1 MRIVHA
7 IAALTASIVTPVLMI
22 AAAPTITP
30 PANSPTVGRN
40 LQVSASLKLTD
51 PAPEEGL
58 EITITSNDPK
68 RLLLARTPHD
78 PGSKSIT
85 IKVGGH
91 YFETPDFYLHA
102 LDDKGFATYTATAHG
117 YTSGRGTVK
126 FGPSAILMFAPLQ
139 APLLYTTPGVIQRV
153 GLQATLID
161 AAGKPVERQ
170 AVAGGSDL
178 QVELET
184 SNPQVGGF
192 EPSMTI
198 TIPVGEASV
207 GTDFK
212 PAGVGNATL
221 SLKNPPG
228 FRTPKQFATV
238 KARVA
243 LPGIGVAGEIFVGKD
258 LQVPGLILLGQPAPE
273 GGLEITLTSSDPKR
287 LVLSDS
293 ETKLGTGTLKIR
305 IGASLARTQYYIQ
318 GLGDEGT
325 VTYTASAPGYRDRVA
340 PVYLAPSGIMIAYA
354 PHGAPDEA
362 EYLRKVRIPRPFVAS
377 LSSKTPEH
385 IAVWTVYLD
394 PVTLRGADMTAQR
407 LRPGVNVE
415 VELSSSDPAVGKV
428 VPGTVK
434 LDGSS
439 EFYMAEFTPLHPGQT
454 VITVNTPPGFLTPSN
469 ATSVTATV
477 KE

>member
-7 IAALTASIVTPVLMI
+7 IAALAASIVAPVLMI
-22 AAAPTITP
+22 AAVPAIKP

-40 LQVSASLKLTD
+40 LQVSTSLKLTD

-58 EITITSNDPK
+58 EITLTSNDPK
-68 RLLLARTPHD
+68 RLLLARTPQD

-117 YTSGRGTVK
+117 YTSGRATVK

-139 APLLYTTPGVIQRV
+139 APLLYTTPSMTQRV
-153 GLQATLID
+153 GLQTTLID
-161 AAGKPVERQ
+161 IAGKPVERQ
-170 AVAGGSDL
+170 AVAGSSDL

-184 SNPQVGGF
+184 SNPQVGTF
-192 EPSMTI
+192 TPSMTL
-198 TIPVGEASV
+198 TIPVGESSV

-212 PAGVGNATL
+212 PAGVGNAIL
-221 SLKNPPG
+221 SLKPPLG
-228 FRTPKQFATV
+228 FRVPKQFATV
-238 KARVA
+238 KARVE

-273 GGLEITLTSSDPKR
+273 GGLEITLSSSDPKR

-293 ETKLGTGTLKIR
+293 DTKLGTGTLKIR
-305 IGASLARTQYYIQ
+305 IGAGLARTQYYIQ
-318 GLGDEGT
+318 GLGDDGT
-325 VTYTASAPGYRDRVA
+325 VNYTASAPGYRDRVA

-354 PHGAPDEA
+354 AHGAPDEA

-377 LSSKTPEH
+377 LSAKTPEH

-394 PVTLRGADMTAQR
+394 PVTRRGADMTAQR
-407 LRPGVNVE
+407 LRPGVKVE
-415 VELSSSDPAVGKV
+415 VELSSSDPTVGK

-454 VITVNTPPGFLTPSN
+454 VITVNSPPGFLTPSN
-469 ATSVTATV
+469 STSVTATV